1 MSIAALVVIALL
13 CLNRR
18 MAKLF
23 HLYSG
28 LLLSSKEEQTTDM
41 FNNISMSQEYY
52 AKWKSLIQKSACCLI
67 SIQEVL
73 KQAKLIN
80 NQVRVLSLGQEDPLE
95 WEMATHSSILAWKIP
110 WTEEP
115 GRLQST
121 GLQRV
126 RHTEQLTLL
135 LSAAKDVI
143 ACVIITDTLSQ
154 SGAMEALH

>member
-67 SIQEVL
+67 SI
-73 KQAKLIN
+73 
-80 NQVRVLSLGQEDPLE
+80 
-95 WEMATHSSILAWKIP
+95 
-110 WTEEP
+110 
-115 GRLQST
+115 
-121 GLQRV
+121 
-126 RHTEQLTLL
+126 
-135 LSAAKDVI
+135 
-143 ACVIITDTLSQ
+143 
-154 SGAMEALH
+154 